1 MTTSIRQVELDQLS
15 LSGYR
20 PDHLPVPDTDLV
32 DLVTRAGISCLPMIT
47 ARLRSQ
53 GHYEVVTGVLSC
65 RVAQILN
72 IPVLDIQ
79 LVDLD
84 EGDVSELVRQDFIN
98 AANQDAMKK
107 PIPTG
112 WYIRRQAES
121 EAIKPTTVGRRL
133 GLNRRDTSLCIRLT
147 RLASQVQD
155 WVNNGQLSVALARRL
170 VTLKDDQQLGLAT
183 KAIREHWSVRQLEQK
198 LKSSKKRSSDKASF
212 ADDYNDKSDLGVVLP
227 DEHYQRI
234 KDEEN
239 SLMEN
244 LNAAVEV
251 HHASKGDGFIL
262 IHYHGIDE
270 YSGIAERLRQHPQN
284 YSDTGEFH
292 I

>member
-1 MTTSIRQVELDQLS
+1 MTTTIRKVDLDQLS
-15 LSGYR
+15 LSRYR

-32 DLVTRAGISCLPMIT
+32 DLVARVGISCLPMIT
-47 ARLRSQ
+47 ARLLGQ

-65 RVAQILN
+65 RVAQILG
-72 IPVLDIQ
+72 IPDLEIQ

-84 EGDVSELVRQDFIN
+84 EHDVSELVRQDFIN
-98 AANQDAMKK
+98 AANQDAMRK
-107 PIPTG
+107 PILTG

-121 EAIKPTTVGRRL
+121 EAIKPTMVGRRL

-147 RLASQVQD
+147 RLVSQVQD
-155 WVNNGQLSVALARRL
+155 WVNSGQLSVALARRL
-170 VTLKDDQQLGLAT
+170 VTLKDDQQLALAT
-183 KAIREHWSVRQLEQK
+183 KAIHKHWSVRQLELI
-198 LKSSKKRSSDKASF
+198 LKTARNHSPDTDTP

-227 DEHYQRI
+227 GEHFQRI

-244 LNAAVEV
+244 LNTTVEV
-251 HHASKGDGFIL
+251 HHAIKGDGYIL
-262 IHYHGIDE
+262 IHYHGLDE

-284 YSDTGEFH
+284 FSDAGEFY